1 MSPAEIFN
9 MLNTNNQSQNSSNEE
24 KQQVKYRLNFGYYE
38 PNEQGELRLIS
49 LPFGIALEL
58 NEKQRKGQFPK
69 SLALMDELAKI
80 ASNIPEGETLDLF
93 PAVAGQFGVQ
103 LRHVA
108 KATVSTTEV
117 SCSAL
122 DALKASLAK
131 R

>member
-9 MLNTNNQSQNSSNEE
+9 MLNNNNQTSSSSNEE
-24 KQQVKYRLNFGYYE
+24 KQTVKYRLNFGYYE
-38 PNEQGELRLIS
+38 MRENGLVLIS

-58 NEKQRKGQFPK
+58 NEKQRRGQFPK
-69 SLALMDELAKI
+69 SLALMDSLAEI
-80 ASNIPEGETLDLF
+80 ASNLDEGAVLDLF
-93 PAVAGQFGVQ
+93 PPKEGEFGVQ

-108 KATVSTTEV
+108 KSQQNNETI

-131 R
+131 K

>member
-9 MLNTNNQSQNSSNEE
+9 MLNVNNQNSSSSNEE
-24 KQQVKYRLNFGYYE
+24 KQQVKYRINVGYYE
-38 PNEQGELRLIS
+38 TNEQGELKLIA

-58 NEKQRKGQFPK
+58 SEKQRRNQFPK
-69 SLALMDELAKI
+69 SLGLMDQLAQL
-80 ASNIPEGETLDLF
+80 ASKLDEGESIDLI
-93 PAVAGQFGVQ
+93 PPKEGQFGIQ

-122 DALKASLAK
+122 DALKKSLE
-131 R
+131 RR